1 MNGDAC
7 VSRHVRLVT
16 VQPGIFLPARS
27 GQEDASQSTYVLQ
40 LLSWTIIFILYLI
53 FDILYLI
60 MYPFH
65 VFIIEQNAVIVN
77 SNLPIQR
84 SAYSF

>member
-16 VQPGIFLPARS
+16 VQPCIFLPARS
-27 GQEDASQSTYVLQ
+27 GQEDARLTTYVLQ